1 MDFVQCEV
9 PKEFRIRTYGEN
21 QKLVTAFADSGF
33 RCAKVTNFNGDIRS
47 LPSRLTKVAKDLNMP
62 HVKVSRV
69 GNDVYLLNTLIK
81 EA

>member
-1 MDFVQCEV
+1 M

-47 LPSRLTKVAKDLNMP
+47 LPSRLMKVAEQLSMP
-62 HVKVSRV
+62 HVKASRV
-69 GNDVYLLNTLIK
+69 GDDVYLLNTLIE

>member
-1 MDFVQCEV
+1 MDFVQCEM

-33 RCAKVTNFNGDIRS
+33 RCAKVTNFNGNIRS
-47 LPSRLTKVAKDLNMP
+47 LPARLTRVAEGLNMP
-62 HVKVSRV
+62 HIKASRV
-69 GNDVYLLNTLIK
+69 GDDVYLLNTLIK